1 MAGITELLGLTVRWA
16 HLTTSI
22 LLVGS
27 AAVLLLAGPSDRPTA
42 RRWDVRVAAAA
53 RWLVLLALATALASV
68 AYQTAVLEDRATA
81 ALEPAALARFLLE
94 TRGGTVWLL
103 RGSLLVLLGVFVALP
118 ADIRRRADWRAAR
131 GQALFLA
138 LGALMLVAAAGHAA
152 AVDPGTAIAVA
163 ADAAHLLAAGLWIGA
178 LPALAL
184 LLVVTARP
192 DGADARPYAVRLA
205 RRFSRV
211 ALGLVAALA
220 LSGVVSASAQIGSV
234 AGLLGTPHGRLLLL
248 KLGIF
253 ATMLAVAVLNRRL
266 LPALGG
272 EAATVG
278 RPAMRRLSRLV
289 TVEAGLALLA
299 LVIVALMIVTP
310 PARHEQPTWP
320 LAFRLSLEALT
331 FSPDARARTLVGSQ
345 VTVLGLVAVLASW
358 PVRRLRLPLAAGGL
372 VVALAGGAIAL
383 PPLAVDAYPTTY
395 RRPEVAYHASSI
407 AEGARLYAD
416 GCAVCHGPEGGGDG
430 PAAAGL
436 HPRPPDLRAHH
447 ANLHTAGDFFWWI
460 TTGLGPMP
468 AFGDRLAPEERWHVI
483 NFVRALAAADSARLL
498 GPVVDRDRPWLV
510 APDFAFAVG
519 PTAARALKDYRGQ
532 RIVLV
537 VLYTLPASR
546 TRLAELAQHYGTL
559 STLGVEVIAV
569 PTDAAPDAL
578 HRLGDEPPWIL
589 FPVVTEGAREI
600 VRTYRLLS
608 PAPHAE
614 FLVDR
619 QGYLRAIT
627 GALGDAS
634 RQINLL
640 LAEVQTLNE
649 ERPAPPPDE
658 HVH

>member
-1 MAGITELLGLTVRWA
+1 
-16 HLTTSI
+16 
-22 LLVGS
+22 
-27 AAVLLLAGPSDRPTA
+27 
-42 RRWDVRVAAAA
+42 
-53 RWLVLLALATALASV
+53 
-68 AYQTAVLEDRATA
+68 
-81 ALEPAALARFLLE
+81 
-94 TRGGTVWLL
+94 
-103 RGSLLVLLGVFVALP
+103 
-118 ADIRRRADWRAAR
+118 
-131 GQALFLA
+131 
-138 LGALMLVAAAGHAA
+138 
-152 AVDPGTAIAVA
+152 
-163 ADAAHLLAAGLWIGA
+163 
-178 LPALAL
+178 
-184 LLVVTARP
+184 
-192 DGADARPYAVRLA
+192 
-205 RRFSRV
+205 
-211 ALGLVAALA
+211 
-220 LSGVVSASAQIGSV
+220 
-234 AGLLGTPHGRLLLL
+234 
-248 KLGIF
+248 
-253 ATMLAVAVLNRRL
+253 
-266 LPALGG
+266 
-272 EAATVG
+272 
-278 RPAMRRLSRLV
+278 MRRLSRLV
-289 TVEAGLALLA
+289 TVETGLALVALA
-299 LVIVALMIVTP
+299 IVALMAVTP

-320 LAFRLSLEALT
+320 LAFRLSLEALSL
-331 FSPDARARTLVGSQ
+331 SPEARARTLVGSQ

-358 PVRRLRLPLAAGGL
+358 PVRRLRLPLVAGGV
-372 VVALAGGAIAL
+372 VVALAGSAIAL
-383 PPLAVDAYPTTY
+383 PALAVDAYPTTF

-407 AEGARLYAD
+407 AEGAALYAD
-416 GCAVCHGPEGGGDG
+416 RCAVCHGPEGGGDG

-498 GPVVDRDRPWLV
+498 GSVVERDRPWLV
-510 APDFAFAVG
+510 APDFTFAVG

-546 TRLAELAQHYGTL
+546 TRLAQLAQHYGTL

-569 PTDAAPDAL
+569 PTDAAPDTL
-578 HRLGDEPPWIL
+578 RRLGGEPPWIL

-619 QGYLRAIT
+619 QGYVRAIT

-634 RQINLL
+634 REINLL